1 MSLRPGILRIGSRNL
16 PCSKSPFLRSNARS
30 YIVGNRVETVFKHP
44 NPKRESNAPP
54 PRTDSVEDDWLL
66 STKRRVAKCLTY
78 GTTPKEQEA
87 AAQILKQLNTE
98 SLWRSYLDRFPS
110 TDLAFGL
117 RGFRPSPDEFD
128 SESMYSQSFHGRN
141 YISTLANLKLIT
153 SDSTQS
159 NAWVDYMIERSVKI
173 WLTNLKNHLWED
185 QTKASGSELN
195 DQWLDRLDL
204 VEKQSSYRI
213 RPEPNDKF
221 SILHRISS
229 CYPYEMKVGSILI
242 SEKHRFTV
250 AKSQHH
256 YYWRDDLNAPSITN
270 PYAQGSPGKFPEY
283 VISMLDKYYLHQH
296 PYVQTPYGRLEIEEA
311 VAVLEEC
318 YQRPE
323 DLGSASKPATST

>member
-1 MSLRPGILRIGSRNL
+1 MNL
-16 PCSKSPFLRSNARS
+16 IQKVCTARLFIDGLTS
-30 YIVGNRVETVFKHP
+30 Q
-44 NPKRESNAPP
+44 
-54 PRTDSVEDDWLL
+54 LL
-66 STKRRVAKCLTY
+66 L
-78 GTTPKEQEA
+78 
-87 AAQILKQLNTE
+87 I
-98 SLWRSYLDRFPS
+98 
-110 TDLAFGL
+110 
-117 RGFRPSPDEFD
+117 
-128 SESMYSQSFHGRN
+128 
-141 YISTLANLKLIT
+141 LKLIT
-153 SDSTQS
+153 VDSTQS
-159 NAWVDYMIERSVKI
+159 NAWVDYMIERSVKV

-270 PYAQGSPGKFPEY
+270 PYVQGSPGKFPEY

>member
-1 MSLRPGILRIGSRNL
+1 MSLRPGILRIRSRNL

-159 NAWVDYMIERSVKI
+159 NAWVDYMIERSVKV

-311 VAVLEEC
+311 VAVLEKC

>member
-1 MSLRPGILRIGSRNL
+1 MSLRPGILRIGRRNL
-16 PCSKSPFLRSNARS
+16 PCSKSLFLRSNVRS

-44 NPKRESNAPP
+44 NPKRDSNAPP

-117 RGFRPSPDEFD
+117 RGFRPSVDEFD
-128 SESMYSQSFHGRN
+128 SE
-141 YISTLANLKLIT
+141 
-153 SDSTQS
+153 S
-159 NAWVDYMIERSVKI
+159 NAWVDYMIERSVKV

-213 RPEPNDKF
+213 VGIQTMAPVNSISKETPILTKRLIYQRPEPNDKF